1 MPATT
6 RKIERMCYAE
16 NASESTER
24 NETMR
29 PEGLRQSDRV
39 SFRMP
44 VEASWAN
51 GSGAET
57 KQKAETML
65 VSRNGGVLRL
75 KEKLFTGQ
83 ELTIR
88 RQREGDHWKTARAR
102 IVAEIDQDGDG
113 FLYAIAILGSASGFL
128 GHRLPY
134 PTERYAGKRLRRAC
148 SWSAVFASGAKSC
161 I

>member
-1 MPATT
+1 MPQQPETDA
-6 RKIERMCYAE
+6 CYAE
-16 NASESTER
+16 NVSPNPVR

-75 KEKLFTGQ
+75 REKLFTGQ
-83 ELTIR
+83 EITIR
-88 RQREGDHWKTARAR
+88 RQREGDHWKVASFTATQACANTGR
-102 IVAEIDQDGDG
+102 GNG
-113 FLYAIAILGSASGFL
+113 KSLILTSSQRPFDPITPVVS
-128 GHRLPY
+128 R
-134 PTERYAGKRLRRAC
+134 
-148 SWSAVFASGAKSC
+148 
-161 I
+161 

>member
-1 MPATT
+1 MPPQRETGA
-6 RKIERMCYAE
+6 CYAE
-16 NASESTER
+16 NVSEPTKSTDLTER
-24 NETMR
+24 SETMR

-57 KQKAETML
+57 KHQAETML

-75 KEKLFTGQ
+75 SEKLFTGQ

-88 RQREGDHWKTARAR
+88 RQRGGDH
-102 IVAEIDQDGDG
+102 
-113 FLYAIAILGSASGFL
+113 
-128 GHRLPY
+128 
-134 PTERYAGKRLRRAC
+134 
-148 SWSAVFASGAKSC
+148 
-161 I
+161 